1 MNRRDWHGVF
11 PAITTPFRSDL
22 SVDHDALARHVTW
35 LADNGCNAVVPLGSL
50 GEAATLSFAEKVEI
64 LRTCRA
70 AVGRRV
76 PVVAGIA
83 GLATAECVALARE
96 AERVGCDGL
105 MALPAYVYYSDWRE
119 TRAHYSAIIGATS
132 LSCMLYNNPLAYRTD
147 VTAQQ
152 LADLASR
159 HENLHAMKESSGDVR
174 RVTAVR
180 ELLGDRL
187 AVFAGLDDMILEAI
201 PAGASGWIAGLV
213 NALPLESVRLFDLAV
228 AGEWERATELYHW
241 FLPLLRMD
249 TVPKFVQLIKLV
261 QAEVGRGSPAVR
273 PPRLALEGD
282 ELRDALAVIRGQLA
296 SRPASSDSDGK
307 PSRVAA
313 RVRLVAVVAALVGA
327 SRLSSAQV
335 AQSGAATPRERPAM
349 VACPWTMTAAND
361 VGVADRGAPPPP
373 VGVVDPPRARIPDCA
388 PPGWKPPAN
397 LKEFSPPKLPA
408 DRPKPIVDDY
418 LKYVVTPPPADV
430 VERFKLDT
438 SFYKKYAD
446 AGGYPILASA
456 KVSDAAVAIVRD
468 QVNYMLGNRPDV
480 RDTMIA
486 HGGRV
491 VVMAETEYTMSI
503 PEQRRWVVP
512 KYLDPRLTPQ
522 ERANYYEPGGL
533 GSMTAEGY
541 WNPRARGMGG
551 TLTTCAEE
559 NVLGYYRTRY
569 WGTNICVHEFSHAI
583 MGAGIGNADP
593 KWFQAIVDSYKHA
606 KAACLR
612 TANGYSGNTFN
623 EYWAGG
629 VEWYVGNGGRDR
641 AGLKAT
647 DSTLY
652 ELVSR
657 LIPES
662 KRVPVTANV
671 ANRTRD
677 QMESYTRDHNPEWW
691 AREQQRQA
699 ASARGDSARRT
710 AGGGAGAP
718 PVGAQPQPCVPT
730 TSTGNP

>member
-22 SVDHDALARHVTW
+22 SVDHDALARHVSW
-35 LADNGCNAVVPLGSL
+35 LVDAGCKAVVPLGSL
-50 GEAATLSFAEKVEI
+50 GEAATLSFNEKIEI
-64 LRTCRA
+64 LRTCRV

-76 PVVAGIA
+76 PVVAGVA
-83 GLATAECVALARE
+83 GLATADCVALARE

-152 LADLASR
+152 LAELAGR

-174 RVTAVR
+174 RITAVR
-180 ELLGDRL
+180 EQLGDHL
-187 AVFAGLDDMILEAI
+187 AVFAGLDDMILEAV

-213 NALPLESVRLFDLAV
+213 NALPVESVQLFDLAA
-228 AGEWERATELYHW
+228 AGDWEQAMELYQW

-282 ELRDALAVIRGQLA
+282 ELRDALGVIRRQLA
-296 SRPASSDSDGK
+296 SRPVSNGSDGK
-307 PSRVAA
+307 PSRFAA
-313 RVRLVAVVAALVGA
+313 RVRLVAIVAALAGA
-327 SRLSSAQV
+327 SRTSSAQV
-335 AQSGAATPRERPAM
+335 AQSGSAAPRERPAM
-349 VACPWTMTAAND
+349 VACPWSTPND
-361 VGVADRGAPPPP
+361 TSGVDRNAPPAP

-388 PPGWKPPAN
+388 PPGWKPPAK
-397 LKEFSPPKLPA
+397 LKEFAAPALSA

-418 LKYVVTPPPADV
+418 LKYVVTAPPPDIV
-430 VERFKLDT
+430 DRFKLDT

-446 AGGYPILASA
+446 ASGYPILASA
-456 KVSDAAVAIVRD
+456 KVPDAAVAIVRD

-522 ERANYYEPGGL
+522 ERASYYEPGGL

-583 MGAGIGNADP
+583 MEAGIGNADP

-606 KAACLR
+606 KAGCLR

-641 AGLKAT
+641 AGLKAA

-652 ELVSR
+652 QLVSR

-677 QMESYTRDHNPEWW
+677 QMEAYARDHNPEWW
-691 AREQQRQA
+691 SREQQRQS
-699 ASARGDSARRT
+699 ASARGDSARRAGGAAPPT
-710 AGGGAGAP
+710 AG
-718 PVGAQPQPCVPT
+718 QQQPCVPT
-730 TSTGNP
+730 TSTENR